1 MENILGPRIL
11 VPLLAL
17 SILWGGSFFFVGVA
31 VGDLPPFTIV
41 ALRVGLAAL
50 GLGAV
55 VLLAGER
62 MLFER
67 PIWLAFAVMGLINN
81 AVPFTLIVWG
91 QTHIASGLASILN
104 ATTPLFGVI
113 VAHVLT
119 HDEKMTGARVVG
131 VVVGIAGVV
140 LVIGPD
146 AVQGLRT
153 NIAAQLAI
161 LGAALSYAFAGV
173 FGRRFQ
179 RAGIRPLA
187 SATGQL
193 TASTLILL
201 PLALAIDQPWTLAMP
216 SGQTWAAIVGLAL
229 LSTSL
234 AYLIYFHILAIAG
247 ATNILL
253 VTLLIPVS
261 AILLG
266 GLFLGEQLAVR
277 HFAGMGVIGLSLI
290 VIDGRILRRMRG
302 GRSSQVPPS

>member
-1 MENILGPRIL
+1 MDTTLGPRIL
-11 VPLLAL
+11 VPLLVL
-17 SILWGGSFFFVGVA
+17 SVLWGGSFFFVGVA
-31 VGDLPPFTIV
+31 VGDLPPLTIV

-67 PIWLAFAVMGLINN
+67 RIWLAFAVMGLINN
-81 AVPFTLIVWG
+81 AVPFTLIAWG

-119 HDEKMTGARVVG
+119 HDEKMTGARVVA
-131 VVVGIAGVV
+131 VAVGIAGVV

-146 AVQGLRT
+146 AVEGLGT
-153 NIAAQLAI
+153 NIAAQLAF

-201 PLALAIDQPWTLAMP
+201 PLALAIDQPWALTMP
-216 SGQTWAAIVGLAL
+216 SGQTWAAIAGLAL

-277 HFAGMGVIGLSLI
+277 HFAGMGVIGLSLV
-290 VIDGRILRRMRG
+290 VIDGRILRRLLIG
-302 GRSSQVPPS
+302 QA